1 MRRSFLLFDSSNRPT
16 EAFANFMRDV
26 EIPGDA
32 LTAIDEALQRRF
44 FQKGPDQQPLERW
57 ELKEVE
63 ISCPSVRFQR
73 HLQLCGFGKETIPTK
88 WEYDRAAWPGALLV
102 RAISRLNDLCN
113 AWASGV
119 RWTETIVFGG
129 KRPIQAE
136 REAPDDAIFPLCGF
150 APRGMGSFK
159 DFGVETELDMMR
171 WLWKQ
176 ASMPAELQETAV
188 FVDAPM
194 KPAST
199 SGGDPIRP
207 STEDT
212 IREWLKSDPLPGT
225 LLLSSGAPY
234 GMAQDEA
241 LWMLLEPQGHTVETF
256 GHGVPDL
263 SMEVF
268 MREVAGAVNRI
279 RRARGL

>member
-26 EIPGDA
+26 KIPGDD

-44 FQKGPDQQPLERW
+44 FQKGSGQQPLERW

-63 ISCPSVRFQR
+63 VSCPPARFQR
-73 HLQLCGFGKETIPTK
+73 HLQLCGFGRETIPTK

-102 RAISRLNDLCN
+102 RATSRLNDLCS
-113 AWASGV
+113 AWFSGV
-119 RWTETIVFGG
+119 RWKETIVLGG
-129 KRPIQAE
+129 KRPIQSE
-136 REAPDDAIFPLCGF
+136 RENPYDAIWSLSHVASPVV
-150 APRGMGSFK
+150 GSFEEL
-159 DFGVETELDMMR
+159 GVETELDMMR
-171 WLWKQ
+171 WLWRK
-176 ASMPAELQETAV
+176 ASMSEELRDTAV
-188 FVDAPM
+188 FVDAPI
-194 KPAST
+194 KPPVT
-199 SGGDPIRP
+199 PGGSPVRP

-212 IREWLKSDPLPGT
+212 VQEWLKASPSPGS

-234 GMAQDEA
+234 GMAQEEA
-241 LWMLLEPQGHTVETF
+241 LWMLLESHGHTVETF
-256 GHGVPDL
+256 GHAAPEL
-263 SMEVF
+263 TAEVF